1 MDRRGLY
8 LRGTV
13 PVLALEPE
21 LETRPPMQ
29 APEDRAPES
38 MPACESCEALAS
50 LPPSLRAG
58 AVQAMQR
65 GEGNAAVSRLLSR
78 VAELPQPEPE
88 RAGERCKC
96 GGTIGAD
103 GLCDKC
109 RGERA
114 AGLAEVAS
122 ESDGV
127 LARMLA
133 EELAARE
140 QGPMLAR
147 QEAPPA
153 DAGGIDAAL
162 FGGDGACDTRCG
174 GIPSACPPSFCCPFP
189 LGTATIIRDQIRV
202 PFLAAIASQVTPSV
216 VPVWLTWF
224 NGGSGMLN
232 FSGSFGADF
241 TSDPTTQANAPLLAA
256 DVAANLDATQL
267 GTLAAGATPGAPVSL
282 LPALPSGY
290 AADRTRSMETDG
302 DPLLM
307 DFTTIGSVPGNL
319 AGGVGK
325 TQTTCSV
332 GATPSPADD
341 ARILTDVTATLIRNP
356 NGSITV
362 TPTLH
367 LRVIDTVDLCPGNC
381 GSDVGVINE
390 QLATIPMSRLE
401 ASGVAGDVPFT
412 VDFTVAQ
419 ASFTVPPPAPPV
431 PQHVVVSA
439 SALFDY
445 GSSDL
450 RSGGEDALAAEL
462 GDRPTHADLTQPF
475 TVEGHTDSKGS
486 DAFNQALSE
495 RRAATVVAV
504 LERRYPNLA
513 GHLRPTGFGESCPV
527 APNDLGGHDNPD
539 GRAQNRR
546 VELRFSAPPP

>member
-1 MDRRGLY
+1 M
-8 LRGTV
+8 

-21 LETRPPMQ
+21 LEPRARTPAPADL
-29 APEDRAPES
+29 APELRAP
-38 MPACESCEALAS
+38 ACDSCEGLAA
-50 LPPSLRAG
+50 LPPALRAG
-58 AVQAMQR
+58 AVTAMQR
-65 GEGNAAVSRLLSR
+65 GEGNAAVARMLSR
-78 VAELPQPEPE
+78 VADLPSPEPE
-88 RAGERCKC
+88 RAGETCRC

-109 RGERA
+109 RGERS
-114 AGLAEVAS
+114 AGLAAAAADLGAS
-122 ESDGV
+122 ATDGAI
-127 LARMLA
+127 ARMLA
-133 EELAARE
+133 EDLAARDR
-140 QGPMLAR
+140 GPSTLLR
-147 QEAPPA
+147 QQAPPDA
-153 DAGGIDAAL
+153 AGGIDAGL
-162 FGGDGACDTRCG
+162 GGDGACSTRCG
-174 GIPSACPPSFCCPFP
+174 GIPSECPPSFCCPFP
-189 LGTATIIRDQIRV
+189 LGTATIIRDQIRL
-202 PFLAAIASQVTPSV
+202 PFLGAIGSQVTPSV

-224 NGGSGMLN
+224 NGGSGMQN
-232 FSGSFGADF
+232 FSSRFAADF
-241 TSDPTTQANAPLLAA
+241 ASDPTTQLKAPRLAA

-267 GTLAAGATPGAPVSL
+267 GALAATAAPGAPVSL
-282 LPALPSGY
+282 LPALPAGY
-290 AADRTRSMETDG
+290 AAAKTTAMETDG
-302 DPLLM
+302 NPLLLN
-307 DFTTIGSVPGNL
+307 FTTIGSVPGNL

-401 ASGVAGDVPFT
+401 ASGVSGDVPFT

-419 ASFTVPPPAPPV
+419 AAFSVPPPAPPV

-439 SALFDY
+439 STLFAF
-445 GSSDL
+445 GSADL
-450 RSGGEDALAAEL
+450 RPGGEDALVAEL

-475 TVEGHTDSKGS
+475 FVEGHTDSKGS
-486 DAFNQALSE
+486 EPFNQGLSE
-495 RRAATVVAV
+495 RRAANVAAM

-513 GHLRPTGFGESCPV
+513 GHLHPTGFGETRPV
-527 APNDLGGHDNPD
+527 APNEIGGHDNPD

-546 VELRFSAPPP
+546 VEFRFSAPPASP